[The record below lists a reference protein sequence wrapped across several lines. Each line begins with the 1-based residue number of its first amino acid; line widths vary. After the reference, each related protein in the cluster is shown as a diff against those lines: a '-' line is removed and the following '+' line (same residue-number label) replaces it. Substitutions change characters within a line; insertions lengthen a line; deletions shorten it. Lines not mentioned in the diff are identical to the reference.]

1 MKMLKKYLKEYKW
14 YIVVG
19 PFFKLLGTI
28 LELCNP
34 IIVAKIV
41 DVGVKNNDI
50 DYIIKLGIIILIVN
64 IVGFLF
70 NLISQ
75 KCASLTSTGVST
87 SLRKDLF
94 KKISEFSHTELDK
107 FGTASLVNR
116 IMNDVYQVENAIG
129 LSLRLLIRIPFLL
142 LGAFVISL
150 IINPMMSVVFLVL
163 IPVVCVILWIYTKKT
178 SPYYKMMREKLDTV
192 GKITQ
197 ENLKGTRVI
206 RAFNKQEDEEKR
218 FNIASADYTK
228 TSIKIS
234 KISALLSPLMLLFVN
249 IVTIAILML
258 GGWQVNL
265 GNMQQGEILALIDYV
280 TMITLSLLI
289 MSQLII
295 MIVRTNAS
303 LNRIKEVFS
312 VIPSIQ
318 DKPDALE
325 TKKLKYDAIMEF
337 KDVSFNYANDKETPS
352 FIKDLSFSIYPHQ
365 TIGIIGGTGSGKTTI
380 ANLMARFYDAT
391 RGEILFKGVNV
402 KDISLK
408 CLREDLSIVQQRSS
422 LFKGSIRENM
432 QLRDKDATDEEINEA
447 LKISQAYDFVSK
459 WKDRLDHQILAGGK
473 NISGGQLQ
481 RLTIARAI
489 INKPDM
495 LILDDSNS
503 ALDFLTDSKLRKAL
517 KKLDTTLVLI
527 SQRATSVQNADLII
541 VLDNGNVVG
550 MGKHQELLK
559 NCEVYLEIYRSQTR

>member
-1 MKMLKKYLKEYKW
+1 MLKNYLKKYKW
-14 YIVVG
+14 YIFVG

-41 DVGVKNNDI
+41 DVGVENDDV
-50 DYIIKLGIIILIVN
+50 DYIITWGIVILIVN
-64 IVGFLF
+64 VVGFLF

-75 KCASLTSTGVST
+75 KCASLTSTGVAT

-94 KKISEFSHTELDK
+94 KKVSEFSHKELDQ

-116 IMNDVYQVENAIG
+116 IINDVNQVENAVG
-129 LSLRLLIRIPFLL
+129 LSMRLLIRIPFLL

-150 IINPMMSVVFLVL
+150 IINAKISLVFLIL
-163 IPVVCVILWIYTKKT
+163 IPIICVILWIYTKKT
-178 SPYYKMMREKLDTV
+178 TPHYKVMREKLDTV

-218 FNIASADYTK
+218 FNLASADYTK

-258 GGWQVNL
+258 GGWQVNI

-295 MIVRTNAS
+295 MVVRTNAS
-303 LNRIKEVFS
+303 LYRINQVFS
-312 VIPSIQ
+312 VIPNIQ

-325 TKKLKYDAIMEF
+325 TKNLKYDAIMEF
-337 KDVSFNYANDKETPS
+337 KNVSFNYACDKETPS
-352 FIKDLSFSIYPHQ
+352 FIKNLSFSIYPHQ

-380 ANLMARFYDAT
+380 ANLMARFYDVVQ
-391 RGEILFKGVNV
+391 GEVLFKGVNV

-408 CLREDLSIVQQRSS
+408 CLRRDLSVVQQRSS
-422 LFKGSIRENM
+422 LFKGTVRENM
-432 QLRDKDATDEEINEA
+432 QLRDANATDEEIKES

-459 WKDRLDHQILAGGK
+459 WRDGLDHQILAGGK
-473 NISGGQLQ
+473 NVSGGQLQ

-489 INKPDM
+489 VNKPDL

-503 ALDFLTDSKLRKAL
+503 ALDFLTDSKLRKSL

-550 MGKHQELLK
+550 MGKHKDLLK
-559 NCEVYLEIYRSQTR
+559 TCEVYLEIYQSQTR